1 MRVCLVQAC
10 IATTVLHAV
19 SVATCLGAAL
29 IAATSAP
36 DPSASPSALKLIVSR
51 SCEWPEPVGLRE
63 VCGDVVEGRLLSR
76 LADTAVTATPAT
88 RMWVAFVPRGCGPSG
103 KARAQEE
110 ISRSPKKQVTK
121 TIPTHPDV
129 HTDRPTHSYTLR
141 YTPGLP
147 PAHRRQLS
155 PCATKSKGPS
165 GDPLTA
171 HEAIGRHRQPERLR
185 RLLRHGELHR
195 NGDPLRHKRQPGPR
209 RLVSWHSEHLT
220 APSCSQNFI

>member
-1 MRVCLVQAC
+1 MGCANYGAFVAMTS
-10 IATTVLHAV
+10 INVL
-19 SVATCLGAAL
+19 SIAAL

-121 TIPTHPDV
+121 PT
-129 HTDRPTHSYTLR
+129 PTQSLPYSTL
-141 YTPGLP
+141 
-147 PAHRRQLS
+147 
-155 PCATKSKGPS
+155 GPS
-165 GDPLTA
+165 RKGAERRGGFLKEGQVRGVRGDGK
-171 HEAIGRHRQPERLR
+171 GR
-185 RLLRHGELHR
+185 
-195 NGDPLRHKRQPGPR
+195 GDARVH
-209 RLVSWHSEHLT
+209 HLT
-220 APSCSQNFI
+220 AWVHTKRETKHQVSQLDCTIFDLFYCWARQRLKIT